1 MEPRLTRL
9 LSSCEKAPPQLTKA
23 LAQPKDEFVRGAA
36 IQRFEFTFE
45 LFWKTLQA
53 YCQMQGLEA
62 NSPRASLRQAFRLGL
77 MDDDSR
83 YMAML
88 QSRNLASH
96 TYEETVAETIH
107 ASLPTFADTTHAVV
121 AKIQTELEGEEEP
134 SPLL

>member
-1 MEPRLTRL
+1 MEQKPSRL
-9 LSSCEKAPPQLTKA
+9 LSSFAKAHSQLTKA
-23 LAQPKDEFVRGAA
+23 LAQPKDEFVRDAA

-53 YCQMQGLEA
+53 YCQMQGVEA
-62 NSPRASLRQAFRLGL
+62 NSPRASLREAFRMGL

-96 TYEETVAETIH
+96 TYEETMAETIY
-107 ASLPTFADTTHAVV
+107 ASLPAFADAMRAVV
-121 AKIQTELEGEEEP
+121 AKIQADLEGEAEHTP
-134 SPLL
+134 

>member
-1 MEPRLTRL
+1 MEPRLTRM
-9 LSSCEKAPPQLTKA
+9 LSSFGKAYSQLTKA
-23 LAQPKDEFVRGAA
+23 LAQPKDEFVRDAA

-53 YCQMQGLEA
+53 YCQMQGLDA
-62 NSPRASLRQAFRLGL
+62 NSPRASLREAFRLGL

-96 TYEETVAETIH
+96 TYEETIA
-107 ASLPTFADTTHAVV
+107 
-121 AKIQTELEGEEEP
+121 EP
-134 SPLL
+134 SMRPCPPLQTPCTLWSLRSRPTLKA